1 MTVTRPFTTR
11 CVWKSLVHI
20 KSDFIF
26 SLDTIRYTLQHFRR
40 EHPSLDQMRPDS
52 KATFPVEFALPP
64 CGYKSTTMSPKV
76 AAKALK
82 SVVEHRPLKKRPVDE
97 SSLKLSAR
105 STTSL
110 PEPKLIRVV
119 KPFPPTTFL
128 ATCSYD
134 DIERQGR
141 LNRNKLKCPTSQ
153 QQTSNHKRELLLQKL
168 LKWQLLREERKAKQ
182 HFHQHYNPNNAAR
195 QSLLQ
200 RLQQELYEQAQH
212 RSVSP
217 SQCHPNLVRD
227 LLHACN
233 SSSVSSSMVLS
244 NEQPLYSG
252 NPSDPPHYHLF
263 QKLGRS
269 GGTGRVVYDY
279 AHAA

>member
-1 MTVTRPFTTR
+1 MTP
-11 CVWKSLVHI
+11 
-20 KSDFIF
+20 
-26 SLDTIRYTLQHFRR
+26 YALQHFRR

-76 AAKALK
+76 AANALK

-105 STTSL
+105 TSTTSL

-119 KPFPPTTFL
+119 KSFPPTTIL

-141 LNRNKLKCPTSQ
+141 LNRNKLKCPTPQ
-153 QQTSNHKRELLLQKL
+153 QQTSNHTRELLLQKL
-168 LKWQLLREERKAKQ
+168 LTRQLLREERKAKQ
-182 HFHQHYNPNNAAR
+182 HFHQHYIPNNAAR

-200 RLQQELYEQAQH
+200 RLQQELYQQAQH

-217 SQCHPNLVRD
+217 SQRHPNLVRD

-244 NEQPLYSG
+244 NEQPLHSRK
-252 NPSDPPHYHLF
+252 NPSDPPHHHLF
-263 QKLGRS
+263 QKRGRS
-269 GGTGRVVYDY
+269 GATGRVVYDY